1 MVLLATGTILDNNA
15 TPVLNIKAEPNT
27 AIEGS
32 DDPIVFNIE
41 QSGLSDKA
49 TSVTV
54 KLDLQDV
61 DASDIDSIVLTNTDG
76 STQTITVADAIAGI
90 KVSIPA
96 VQPLTICQA
105 LRSRLS
111 KMISMSSL
119 RHWA

>member
-1 MVLLATGTILDNNA
+1 MIKLLAL
-15 TPVLNIKAEPNT
+15 L
-27 AIEGS
+27 
-32 DDPIVFNIE
+32 F
-41 QSGLSDKA
+41 
-49 TSVTV
+49 

-61 DASDIDSIVLTNTDG
+61 DASDIGQHCIDNTDG